1 MYNPEKE
8 FEYEQKCERI
18 AVDFEMLIL
27 DALIAAIGRVNH
39 ILHDDDMENRKP
51 SADKEPF

>member
-1 MYNPEKE
+1 MYDPEKE

-27 DALIAAIGRVNH
+27 DAIIAAIGRVNH
-39 ILHDDDMENRKP
+39 ILHDDDMQNQKP